1 MVKIN
6 LDVADDSQKT
16 FTPLAEGEYKVTV
29 EKCEEDVTKNGNPV
43 FNFTLALE
51 NGRKVFDNLIF
62 TPKTANRVKKVNS
75 CFGLATSGDVEIAPT
90 DYIGKSCIVKLFIED
105 YPAKDGT
112 TKQKNTV
119 DWWNSK
125 AIETKKEAMP
135 F

>member
-6 LDVADDSQKT
+6 LDLAEEPQKT
-16 FTPLAEGEYKVTV
+16 FTPLAEGEYKATV
-29 EKCEEDVTKNGNPV
+29 DACTEDVTKNGNPV

-75 CFGLATSGDVEIAPT
+75 CFGLATSGDVEIAPS
-90 DYIGKSCIVKLFIED
+90 DYIGKSCTVKLYIED
-105 YPAKDGT
+105 YTGKDGT
-112 TKQKNTV
+112 QKQKNTV